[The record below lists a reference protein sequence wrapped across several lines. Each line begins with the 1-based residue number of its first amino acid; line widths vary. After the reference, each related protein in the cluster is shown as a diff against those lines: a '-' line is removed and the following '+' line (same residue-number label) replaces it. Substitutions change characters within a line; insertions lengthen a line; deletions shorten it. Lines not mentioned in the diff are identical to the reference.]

1 MNHIF
6 IFGLILFILLCII
19 FSPSIKIES
28 FTCEECNDKMS
39 INALQSLVMQI
50 NNKVNDNSSQLKENT
65 SQLKENTDKLNY
77 LDKETKTII
86 SGFNQIQEE
95 ESI

>member
-1 MNHIF
+1 MNYIF
-6 IFGLILFILLCII
+6 IFSLILFIFLCII
-19 FSPSIKIES
+19 FSPYSKIES
-28 FTCEECNDKMS
+28 FTCEECSDKMS

-50 NNKVNDNSSQLKENT
+50 NNKVNDNTSQLKENT
-65 SQLKENTDKLNY
+65 SQLKENTSKLNY
-77 LDKETKTII
+77 LDKETKNII